1 MWSNGST
8 MKERRDLPIGEID
21 ERDSFF
27 RISFGK
33 DLSSLETSL
42 ALSGL
47 LAPLIL
53 REKEGGYQVICGFRR
68 LEALRHLGQERV
80 WALIYSPEE
89 LPDQKGIVRAVA
101 HNIPGG
107 MNLVEK
113 AQAVTKF
120 KACGLMEEEIVSQW
134 LPVLGLQPHKR
145 VYAKLLRIADLPE
158 GIKAYIVEQGLSL
171 STASLFPLFREEELS
186 ALAPLISSLR
196 PGENKTK
203 EILTHLHEIALRE
216 GTSVTALLEEAR
228 GLWAGDDGR
237 AERLERFRDWL
248 RRRRYPRFSPLKEE
262 FEKFRA
268 SLRLPPSFSL
278 HPPPFFEGE
287 EFRVELRF
295 SDREQLMELS
305 QGFRRLLESL
315 QGEEDP
321 LRRFKGLP

>member
-1 MWSNGST
+1 
-8 MKERRDLPIGEID
+8 MKERRNLPIGEID
-21 ERDSFF
+21 ERDSSF
-27 RISFGK
+27 RISFGR
-33 DLSSLETSL
+33 DLSSLKTSL

-68 LEALRHLGQERV
+68 LEALRRLGQERV

-89 LPDQKGIVRAVA
+89 LPDREGIVRAIA
-101 HNIPGG
+101 HNISGG

-113 AQAVTKF
+113 AQAVTKL

-134 LPVLGLQPHKR
+134 LPALGFQPHKR
-145 VYAKLLRIADLPE
+145 IYTKLREIARLPV
-158 GIKAYIVEQGLSL
+158 GIRTYIAEQELSL
-171 STASLFPLFREEELS
+171 STASLLSLFREEELS
-186 ALAPLISSLR
+186 ALVPLLSSLK

-216 GTSVTALLEEAR
+216 ETSVTALLEEAR
-228 GLWAGDDGR
+228 DLWAGEDGR
-237 AERLERFRDWL
+237 VERLERFRDWL
-248 RRRRYPRFSPLKEE
+248 RRRRYPRFSSLKEE

-295 SDREQLMELS
+295 SNREQLMKLS
-305 QGFRRLLESL
+305 QGLRRLLESL

>member
-1 MWSNGST
+1 
-8 MKERRDLPIGEID
+8 MKERRNLPIGEID
-21 ERDSFF
+21 ERDSSF
-27 RISFGK
+27 RISFGR
-33 DLSSLETSL
+33 DLSSLKTSL

-68 LEALRHLGQERV
+68 LEALRRLGQERV

-89 LPDQKGIVRAVA
+89 LPDREGIVRAIA
-101 HNIPGG
+101 HNISGG

-113 AQAVTKF
+113 AQAVTKL

-134 LPVLGLQPHKR
+134 LPALGFQPHKR
-145 VYAKLLRIADLPE
+145 IYTKLREIARLPV
-158 GIKAYIVEQGLSL
+158 GIRTYIAEQELSL
-171 STASLFPLFREEELS
+171 STASLLSLFREEELS
-186 ALAPLISSLR
+186 ALVSLLSSLK

-216 GTSVTALLEEAR
+216 ETSVTALLEEAR
-228 GLWAGDDGR
+228 DLWAGEDGR
-237 AERLERFRDWL
+237 VERLERFRDWL
-248 RRRRYPRFSPLKEE
+248 RRRRYPRFSTLKEE

-295 SDREQLMELS
+295 SDREQLMKLS
-305 QGFRRLLESL
+305 QGLRRLLESL

>member
-1 MWSNGST
+1 
-8 MKERRDLPIGEID
+8 MKERRNLPIGEID
-21 ERDSFF
+21 ERDSSF
-27 RISFGK
+27 RISFGR
-33 DLSSLETSL
+33 DLSSLKTSL

-89 LPDQKGIVRAVA
+89 LPDREGIVRAIA
-101 HNIPGG
+101 HNISGG

-113 AQAVTKF
+113 AQAVTKL

-134 LPVLGLQPHKR
+134 LPALGFQPHKR
-145 VYAKLLRIADLPE
+145 IYTKLREIARLPV
-158 GIKAYIVEQGLSL
+158 GIRTYIAEQELSL
-171 STASLFPLFREEELS
+171 STASLLSLFREEELS
-186 ALAPLISSLR
+186 ALVPLLSSLK

-216 GTSVTALLEEAR
+216 ETSVTALLEEAR
-228 GLWAGDDGR
+228 DLWAGEDGR
-237 AERLERFRDWL
+237 VERLERFRDWL
-248 RRRRYPRFSPLKEE
+248 RRRRYPRFSSLKEE

-295 SDREQLMELS
+295 SNREQLMKLS
-305 QGFRRLLESL
+305 QGLRRLLESL

>member
-1 MWSNGST
+1 
-8 MKERRDLPIGEID
+8 MKERRNLPIGEID

-27 RISFGK
+27 RISFGR
-33 DLSSLETSL
+33 DLSSLKTSL

-68 LEALRHLGQERV
+68 LEALRRLGQERV

-89 LPDQKGIVRAVA
+89 LPDREGIVRAIA
-101 HNIPGG
+101 HNISGG

-113 AQAVTKF
+113 AQAVTKL

-134 LPVLGLQPHKR
+134 LPALGFQPHKR
-145 VYAKLLRIADLPE
+145 IYTKLREIARLPV
-158 GIKAYIVEQGLSL
+158 GIRTYIAEQELSL
-171 STASLFPLFREEELS
+171 STASLLSLFREEELS
-186 ALAPLISSLR
+186 ALVPLLSSLK

-216 GTSVTALLEEAR
+216 ETSVTALLEEAR
-228 GLWAGDDGR
+228 DLWAGEDGR
-237 AERLERFRDWL
+237 VERLERFRDWL
-248 RRRRYPRFSPLKEE
+248 RRRRYPRFSSLKEE

-295 SDREQLMELS
+295 SNREQLMKLS
-305 QGFRRLLESL
+305 QGLRRLLESL

>member
-1 MWSNGST
+1 
-8 MKERRDLPIGEID
+8 MKERRNLPIGEID
-21 ERDSFF
+21 ERDSSF
-27 RISFGK
+27 RISFGR
-33 DLSSLETSL
+33 DLSSLKTSL

-68 LEALRHLGQERV
+68 LEALRRLGQERV

-89 LPDQKGIVRAVA
+89 LPDREGIVRAIA
-101 HNIPGG
+101 HNISGG

-113 AQAVTKF
+113 AQAVTKLVT
-120 KACGLMEEEIVSQW
+120 CGLMEEEIISRW
-134 LPVLGLQPHKR
+134 LPALGFQPHKR
-145 VYAKLLRIADLPE
+145 IYTKLREIARLPV
-158 GIKAYIVEQGLSL
+158 GIRTYIAEQELSL
-171 STASLFPLFREEELS
+171 STASLLSLFREEELS
-186 ALAPLISSLR
+186 ALVPLLSSLR

-216 GTSVTALLEEAR
+216 ETSVTALLEEAR
-228 GLWAGDDGR
+228 DLWAGEDGR
-237 AERLERFRDWL
+237 VERLERFRDWL
-248 RRRRYPRFSPLKEE
+248 RRRRYPRFSSLKEE

-295 SDREQLMELS
+295 SDREQLMKLS
-305 QGFRRLLESL
+305 QGLRRLLESL

>member
-1 MWSNGST
+1 
-8 MKERRDLPIGEID
+8 MKERRNLPIGEID
-21 ERDSFF
+21 ERDSSF
-27 RISFGK
+27 RISFGR
-33 DLSSLETSL
+33 DLSSLKTSL

-68 LEALRHLGQERV
+68 LEALRRLGQERV

-89 LPDQKGIVRAVA
+89 LPDREGIVRAIA
-101 HNIPGG
+101 HNISGG

-113 AQAVTKF
+113 AQAVTKL

-134 LPVLGLQPHKR
+134 LPALGFQPHKR
-145 VYAKLLRIADLPE
+145 IYTKLREIARLPV
-158 GIKAYIVEQGLSL
+158 GIRTYIAEQELSL
-171 STASLFPLFREEELS
+171 STASLLPLFREEELS
-186 ALAPLISSLR
+186 ALVPLLSSLK

-216 GTSVTALLEEAR
+216 ETSVTALLEEAR
-228 GLWAGDDGR
+228 DLWAGEDGR
-237 AERLERFRDWL
+237 VERLERFRDWL
-248 RRRRYPRFSPLKEE
+248 RRRRYPRFSSLKEE

-295 SDREQLMELS
+295 SNREQLMKLS
-305 QGFRRLLESL
+305 QGLRRLLESL

>member
-1 MWSNGST
+1 
-8 MKERRDLPIGEID
+8 MKERRNLPIGEID
-21 ERDSFF
+21 ERDSSF
-27 RISFGK
+27 RISFGR
-33 DLSSLETSL
+33 DLSSLKTSL

-68 LEALRHLGQERV
+68 LEALRRLGQERV

-89 LPDQKGIVRAVA
+89 LSDREGIVRAIA
-101 HNIPGG
+101 HNISGG

-113 AQAVTKF
+113 AQAVTKL

-134 LPVLGLQPHKR
+134 LPALGFQPHKR
-145 VYAKLLRIADLPE
+145 IYTKLREIARLPV
-158 GIKAYIVEQGLSL
+158 GIRTYIAEQELSL
-171 STASLFPLFREEELS
+171 STASLLSLFREEELS
-186 ALAPLISSLR
+186 ALVPLLSSLK

-216 GTSVTALLEEAR
+216 ETSVTALLEEAR
-228 GLWAGDDGR
+228 DLWAGEDGR

-248 RRRRYPRFSPLKEE
+248 RRRRYPRFSSLKEE

-295 SDREQLMELS
+295 SDREQLMKLS
-305 QGFRRLLESL
+305 QGLRRLLESL